1 MFKNKNGSWYFKIK
15 KIKYDLK
22 FLLFKRTK
30 QIGFFKSFEEIN
42 FLQRIQ
48 ISENQL
54 STSYAPKCI
63 NSTTLFQEVLLNNI
77 SAYKIKAARILLNT
91 NAVYMPIDKTMYHE
105 MWNDKEDILYL
116 DYSSKNIFRH
126 NINQV
131 RFSHKLANDVIDKG
145 IFLGCTF
152 VTNYYHFLL
161 ELVAR
166 VAYFERIPNAKNYP
180 ILISD
185 KVLEIES
192 FKSIINIFFNGYQV
206 KYLND
211 TYIYEIKEAWYLT
224 SPNSNLPNIKCGT
237 KFEIRHTKLRLESV
251 QFLRNKC
258 FDYVLNSP
266 RVEKIYNKIFIKR
279 KSDLRGYNQDEI
291 VNCATKYGFHCV
303 YFEELSFV
311 EQVKTMQY
319 ADYVIGPT
327 GAAWTNLVFSK
338 EGAKGLI
345 WMGSNWGNISM
356 FSTLAKMVNFD
367 LNYIVYDSLS
377 DDYHEKF
384 ELDLCLFEDN
394 LKQVLTLKK
403 VL

>member
-30 QIGFFKSFEEIN
+30 QIGFFKSLEEIK
-42 FLQRIQ
+42 FLQKIQ

-54 STSYAPKCI
+54 STSYGPKCI
-63 NSTTLFQEVLLNNI
+63 NKTFLFKEVLLNNI
-77 SAYKIKAARILLNT
+77 TAYKIQKARILLNT
-91 NAVYMPIDKTMYHE
+91 NAIYTSIDKTMYHE
-105 MWNDKEDILYL
+105 MWHDKEDVLYL

-126 NINQV
+126 NVNQV
-131 RFSHKLANDVIDKG
+131 RFNHKLADRVIDKG

-152 VTNYYHFLL
+152 VSNYYHFLL

-166 VAYFERIPNAKNYP
+166 VAYLDKIPNPKKYP

-185 KVLEIES
+185 KVLEFES
-192 FKSIINIFFNGYQV
+192 FKSIINIFFNGYQIL
-206 KYLND
+206 YLD
-211 TYIYEIKEAWYLT
+211 DSFIYEIKEAWYLT
-224 SPNSNLPNIKCGT
+224 SPNSNLPNIKYGT

-258 FDYVLNSP
+258 FDYVLNFP
-266 RVEKIYNKIFIKR
+266 NGTNTHNKIFIKR
-279 KSDLRGYNQDEI
+279 KSNVRGYNQDEI
-291 VNCATKYGFHCV
+291 VNCAINYGFHCV

-311 EQVKTMQY
+311 EQVRIMQH

-327 GAAWTNLVFSK
+327 GAAWTNLVFAK

-345 WMGSNWGNISM
+345 WMGSNWGNVSM

-367 LNYIVYDSLS
+367 LNYIIYDSS
-377 DDYHEKF
+377 SVDYHEKF
-384 ELDLCLFEDN
+384 ELDIYKFEDN
-394 LKQVLTLKK
+394 LKQVLTQ
-403 VL
+403 

>member
-1 MFKNKNGSWYFKIK
+1 MFKNKNGSWYFKVK

-22 FLLFKRTK
+22 FFLFKRTK
-30 QIGFFKSFEEIN
+30 QIGFFKSFEEIK

-63 NSTTLFQEVLLNNI
+63 NKTFLYQEVLLNNI
-77 SAYKIKAARILLNT
+77 IAYKIQTARILLNT
-91 NAVYMPIDKTMYHE
+91 NAVYTPIDKTMYHE
-105 MWNDKEDILYL
+105 MWHDKEDVLYL

-126 NINQV
+126 NTNQV
-131 RFSHKLANDVIDKG
+131 RFSHKLANEILDKG

-152 VTNYYHFLL
+152 VSNYYHFLL

-166 VAYFERIPNAKNYP
+166 VAYLKQIPNAKNYP

-185 KVLEIES
+185 KVLKFES
-192 FKSIINIFFNGYQV
+192 FKSIINIFFTGYQV
-206 KYLND
+206 QYLD
-211 TYIYEIKEAWYLT
+211 DSFIYEIKEVWYLT
-224 SPNSNLPNIKCGT
+224 SPNSNLPNIKYGT

-251 QFLRNKC
+251 QYLRKKC
-258 FDYVLNSP
+258 FDYVFNLPKDSNT
-266 RVEKIYNKIFIKR
+266 YNKIFIKR
-279 KSDLRGYNQDEI
+279 KSNVRGYNQDEI
-291 VNCATKYGFHCV
+291 VNCATKYGFNSV

-311 EQVKTMQY
+311 EQVRIMQH

-327 GAAWTNLVFSK
+327 GAAWTNLVFAK

-345 WMGSNWGNISM
+345 WMGSNWGNVSM

-367 LNYIVYDSLS
+367 LNYIIYDSLS
-377 DDYHEKF
+377 VDYHEEF
-384 ELDLCLFEDN
+384 ELDLCEFEDN
-394 LKQVLTLKK
+394 LKQVLTQ
-403 VL
+403 